1 MKRREFIEL
10 IGGTVA
16 TWPLAAL
23 GQSVATPT
31 IGYLSTLS
39 EAQATTQLD
48 MFRRGLGEAGFAEGR
63 NVRIEFSLGGRQV

>member
-1 MKRREFIEL
+1 MKRWEFIEL

-63 NVRIEFSLGGRQV
+63 NVRIQFSLGGRQV